1 MIQAQAIDSYAMPP
15 GNMTGITQ
23 QEREKLLL
31 WIQQGA
37 NINK

>member
-1 MIQAQAIDSYAMPP
+1 MPP

-23 QEREKLLL
+23 EEREKLLL